1 MDLRTEIEINA
12 PPSAVWRVIADTAR
26 YHEWNPFITSI
37 EGKLSVGEQLSI
49 VVSPPDGSD
58 MRFRP
63 RVLKCEPEEELRW
76 RGTLFWPAL
85 FSGEHFFVLRST
97 RSGTRFQHGEDFRGL
112 LTRFLGGQLKRT
124 ASGFVL
130 MNQALKRRV
139 EAEQSEM

>member
-12 PPSAVWRVIADTAR
+12 PPSAVWEVLMDTAR

-37 EGKLSVGEQLSI
+37 EGALTVGDELSI

-63 RVLKCEPEEELRW
+63 RVLTCEPAVELRW
-76 RGTLFWPAL
+76 RGALFWPAL
-85 FSGEHFFVLRST
+85 FSGEHFFLLKPLPSG
-97 RSGTRFQHGEDFRGL
+97 GTRFQHGEDFRGL
-112 LTRFLGGQLKRT
+112 LLRFLGAQLKRT
-124 ASGFVL
+124 AHGFVL

-139 EAEQSEM
+139 EEGAL